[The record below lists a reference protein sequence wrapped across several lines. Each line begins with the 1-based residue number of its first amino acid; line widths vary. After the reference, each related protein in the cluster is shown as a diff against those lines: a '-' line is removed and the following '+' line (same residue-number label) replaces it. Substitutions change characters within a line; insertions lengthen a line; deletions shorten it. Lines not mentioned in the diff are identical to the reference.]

1 MSQSTEEKIT
11 KMIDEIVQLREL
23 KKQVKKYFEIDPK
36 NNEDVLEKI
45 TLERMIKQLIKGDNH
60 E

>member
-1 MSQSTEEKIT
+1 
-11 KMIDEIVQLREL
+11 MIDEIVQLREL

>member
-45 TLERMIKQLIKGDNH
+45 TLEMMIKQLIKGDNH

>member
-36 NNEDVLEKI
+36 NNEDVLEMI